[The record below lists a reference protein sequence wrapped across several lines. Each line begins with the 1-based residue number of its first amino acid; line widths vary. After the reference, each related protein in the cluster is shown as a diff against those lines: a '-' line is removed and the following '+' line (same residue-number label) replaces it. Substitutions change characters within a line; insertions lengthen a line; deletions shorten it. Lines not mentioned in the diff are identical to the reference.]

1 MTQQGLPQ
9 ESPDHHTPDHHTP
22 DDHTPDPHTP
32 DALLRGYARGET
44 PPHALR
50 AVESHLDRCPLCRS
64 RLYGHTDPQILDT
77 FWQRIDVAIDA
88 PVPGRAER
96 LLLRFGVPDHVARLV
111 AATPALRTSWVGAA
125 ALTLLLA
132 ALIARL
138 AEPAGTPV
146 LFLGLAP
153 LLPVAG
159 VAVSYGRRWDPA
171 HEMGLVTPIRAFRL
185 VLLRTA
191 VVLGTCIALTGA
203 ASLALPGLGLATF
216 GWLLPGCALT
226 AVSLALAA
234 RMDSTAAAGA
244 TGAGWLAVLI
254 ATHDSDA
261 VFSATGQMASAA
273 VLAMASAAVLLSR
286 TAFDRPAYR
295 QGTAR

>member
-1 MTQQGLPQ
+1 MTQQRLPQ
-9 ESPDHHTPDHHTP
+9 ESADHHAS
-22 DDHTPDPHTP
+22 
-32 DALLRGYARGET
+32 DALLRAYARGET
-44 PPHALR
+44 APHALR
-50 AVESHLDRCPLCRS
+50 AVESHIDRCPPCRS
-64 RLYGHTDPQILDT
+64 RLSAHTDPLVLDRG
-77 FWQRIDVAIDA
+77 WERLDMAIDA
-88 PVPGRAER
+88 PVLGRGER
-96 LLLRFGVPDHVARLV
+96 LLLRVGVPDHVARLL
-111 AATPALRTSWVGAA
+111 AATPALRASWVGAA

-132 ALIARL
+132 ALVSRL

-171 HEMGLVTPIRAFRL
+171 HEMGLVTPMRAFRL
-185 VLLRTA
+185 VLMRTA
-191 VVLGTCIALTGA
+191 VVLGTCIVLTGV

-234 RMDSTAAAGA
+234 RTDSTTAAAV

-254 ATHDSDA
+254 ATNNSHA
-261 VFSATGQMASAA
+261 VFSATGQTASAA
-273 VLAMASAAVLLSR
+273 VLGVASAGVLLSR
-286 TAFDRPAYR
+286 TAFDRPTYR
-295 QGTAR
+295 QGTVR

>member
-1 MTQQGLPQ
+1 MTQQRLPQ
-9 ESPDHHTPDHHTP
+9 ENA
-22 DDHTPDPHTP
+22 DPHTP
-32 DALLRGYARGET
+32 DALLRDYARRET
-44 PPHALR
+44 APHALR
-50 AVESHLDRCPLCRS
+50 AVEAHLDRCPLCRS
-64 RLYGHTDPQILDT
+64 RLSAHTDPRVLDHG
-77 FWQRIDVAIDA
+77 WERLDIAIDA

-111 AATPALRTSWVGAA
+111 AATPVLRASWVGAA
-125 ALTLLLA
+125 ALTLLLTT
-132 ALIARL
+132 LIARL

-159 VAVSYGRRWDPA
+159 VAVSYGWRWDPA
-171 HEMGLVTPIRAFRL
+171 HEMGLVTPLRAFRL

-191 VVLGTCIALTGA
+191 VVLGTCIALTCA

-234 RMDSTAAAGA
+234 HMESTTAAGVTA
-244 TGAGWLAVLI
+244 AGWLAVLFV
-254 ATHDSDA
+254 THDSHA
-261 VFSATGQMASAA
+261 VFSTTGQAASVA
-273 VLAMASAAVLLSR
+273 VLTVACAGVLLSR
-286 TAFDRPAYR
+286 TAFDRPVRRRPIHR
-295 QGTAR
+295 QGTARWPNTPSR

>member
-1 MTQQGLPQ
+1 MTQRRLPR
-9 ESPDHHTPDHHTP
+9 ESSGHRAPDH
-22 DDHTPDPHTP
+22 HTP

-44 PPHALR
+44 APHALR
-50 AVESHLDRCPLCRS
+50 AVESHLDHCPPCRS
-64 RLYGHTDPQILDT
+64 RLADHTDPRTLDHG
-77 FWQRIDVAIDA
+77 WERLDMAIDA
-88 PVPGRAER
+88 PVPGRGER
-96 LLLRFGVPDHVARLV
+96 LLLRFGVPDHVARLL
-111 AATPALRTSWVGAA
+111 AATPALRASWVSAA

-132 ALIARL
+132 ALVSRL
-138 AEPAGTPV
+138 AESAGTPV

-171 HEMGLVTPIRAFRL
+171 HEMGLVAPMRAFRL

-203 ASLALPGLGLATF
+203 ASLTLPGVGLAAF

-226 AVSLALAA
+226 AVNLALAA
-234 RMDSTAAAGA
+234 RMDSTTAAGA

-254 ATHDSDA
+254 ATHDSHA
-261 VFSATGQMASAA
+261 VFSATGQTASAG
-273 VLAMASAAVLLSR
+273 VLAVASVVVLLSR
-286 TAFDRPAYR
+286 TAFDRPIYR

>member
-1 MTQQGLPQ
+1 MTQRRLPQ
-9 ESPDHHTPDHHTP
+9 ESTDH
-22 DDHTPDPHTP
+22 HTP

-44 PPHALR
+44 APHALR
-50 AVESHLDRCPLCRS
+50 AVESHLDHCPLCRS
-64 RLYGHTDPQILDT
+64 RLSDHTDRRILDHG
-77 FWQRIDVAIDA
+77 WERLDIAIDA
-88 PVPGRAER
+88 PVPGRGER
-96 LLLRFGVPDHVARLV
+96 LLLRFGVPEHVARLL
-111 AATPALRTSWVGAA
+111 AATPALRASWVSAA

-171 HEMGLVTPIRAFRL
+171 HEMGLVAPMRAFRL

-191 VVLGTCIALTGA
+191 VVLGTCIPLTAA

-234 RMDSTAAAGA
+234 RMDSTTAAGA

-254 ATHDSDA
+254 ATHASHA
-261 VFSATGQMASAA
+261 VFSATGQTASAA
-273 VLAMASAAVLLSR
+273 VLAVASACVLLSR

>member
-1 MTQQGLPQ
+1 MTRRRSTQ
-9 ESPDHHTPDHHTP
+9 ESTDHHA
-22 DDHTPDPHTP
+22 P

-44 PPHALR
+44 APHALR
-50 AVESHLDRCPLCRS
+50 AVESHLDGCALCRS
-64 RLYGHTDPQILDT
+64 RLSDHTDPHLLDQG
-77 FWQRIDVAIDA
+77 WERLDVAIDA
-88 PVPGRAER
+88 PVPGTGER
-96 LLLRFGVPDHVARLV
+96 LLLRFGVPEHVARLF
-111 AATPALRTSWVGAA
+111 AATPALRASWVGAA

-159 VAVSYGRRWDPA
+159 VSVSYGRRWDPA
-171 HEMGLVTPIRAFRL
+171 HEMGLVTPMRAFRL

-191 VVLGTCIALTGA
+191 AVLGTCITLTGA
-203 ASLALPGLGLATF
+203 AGLALPGFGLAAL

-226 AVSLALAA
+226 AMTLALAA
-234 RMDSTAAAGA
+234 RMDSTTAAGA
-244 TGAGWLAVLI
+244 TGAGWLAVLL
-254 ATHDSDA
+254 ATHASHA
-261 VFSATGQMASAA
+261 VFSATGQTASAA
-273 VLAMASAAVLLSR
+273 VLAVASVCVLLSR

-295 QGTAR
+295 QGNLR

>member
-1 MTQQGLPQ
+1 MTQRTLPQ
-9 ESPDHHTPDHHTP
+9 ES
-22 DDHTPDPHTP
+22 PDPHTP

-44 PPHALR
+44 PAHALR
-50 AVESHLDRCPLCRS
+50 AVESHLDHCPLCRS
-64 RLYGHTDPQILDT
+64 RLSGHTDPRILDHG
-77 FWQRIDVAIDA
+77 WERLDVAIDA
-88 PVPGRAER
+88 PVPGTGER
-96 LLLRFGVPDHVARLV
+96 LLVRFGVPDHVARLI
-111 AATPALRTSWVGAA
+111 AATPALRASWVGAA

-138 AEPAGTPV
+138 AEPAGTPL

-171 HEMGLVTPIRAFRL
+171 HEMGLVTPMRALRL

-191 VVLGTCIALTGA
+191 VVLATCIALTGA
-203 ASLALPGLGLATF
+203 ASLAVPGLGLATF

-234 RMDSTAAAGA
+234 RMDSTTAAGA
-244 TGAGWLAVLI
+244 TAAGWLAVLI
-254 ATHDSDA
+254 ATHDSHA
-261 VFSATGQMASAA
+261 VFSATGQTASAA
-273 VLAMASAAVLLSR
+273 VLAVASVAVLLSR